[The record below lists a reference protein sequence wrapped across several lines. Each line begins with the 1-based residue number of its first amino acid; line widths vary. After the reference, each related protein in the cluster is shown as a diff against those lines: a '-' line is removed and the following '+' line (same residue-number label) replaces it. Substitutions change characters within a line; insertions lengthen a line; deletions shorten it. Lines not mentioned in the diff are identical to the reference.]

1 MTRQTCDFCKKDT
14 PILFKFHATEAT
26 ARDDRYQMADRSVFR
41 NAELEICLDCINSI
55 PRKM

>member
-14 PILFKFHATEAT
+14 AILFRFRPTELT
-26 ARDDRYQMADRSVFR
+26 AKDARYQQADVRMFR

-55 PRKM
+55 PRKA